1 MSKQKSKCFLLDIY
15 IASIFKKLYNATMD
29 KFIHIDFPIVKII
42 LLEKIHRKIPGSEEL
57 DLDTTCKI
65 TVL

>member
-1 MSKQKSKCFLLDIY
+1 MNKQKSKCFLLDIY
-15 IASIFKKLYNATMD
+15 IGSVFKKLHNAIMN
-29 KFIHIDFPIVKII
+29 KFIHIDFPVVKII
-42 LLEKIHRKIPGSEEL
+42 SLGKIHRKIPGSEEL